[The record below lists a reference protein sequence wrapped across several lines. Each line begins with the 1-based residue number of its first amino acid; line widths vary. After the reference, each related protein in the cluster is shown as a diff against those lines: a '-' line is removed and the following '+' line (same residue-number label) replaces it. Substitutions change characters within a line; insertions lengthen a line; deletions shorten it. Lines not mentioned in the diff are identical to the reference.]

1 MMKLFAAKTLLLCL
15 LMISL
20 FACKDESKSIAKK
33 AGTIEFTIPNAT
45 EEVKEKYESG
55 LHKSSVYFNKDTKEK
70 IAEVTFHENGQPYTN
85 RKFQG
90 EVMNGES
97 WSYYQNGQP
106 WSLNTFKNGSYH
118 GKYKTWHENGQ
129 VNIDG
134 QYVDGKEDG
143 DWLTFYPDGQI
154 NTRGLY
160 TMGKKTGVWSS
171 YNQDG
176 TLNRE
181 QDFSKD

>member
-1 MMKLFAAKTLLLCL
+1 MNIRFIYFIGLITTVVF
-15 LMISL
+15 SS
-20 FACKDESKSIAKK
+20 CKDETKAPAQK
-33 AGTIEFTIPNAT
+33 AGAVEFFIPNT
-45 EEVKEKYESG
+45 DEEVKEKHANG
-55 LHKSSVYFNKDTKEK
+55 VHKSSVYFDKDNKEK
-70 IAEVTFHENGQPYTN
+70 VAEVTFHENGQPYTN
-85 RKFQG
+85 RKFKQG
-90 EVMNGES
+90 NMNGES
-97 WSYYQNGQP
+97 WSYYKDGKP
-106 WSLNTFKNGSYH
+106 WSLNTFKNGVYH

-134 QYVDGKEDG
+134 QYLEGKEDG

-160 TMGKKTGVWSS
+160 NNGKKVGIWSS

-181 QDFSKD
+181 QDFTKQ